1 MRSSYPRRERPLQGL
16 CYPVVYHGVVV
27 AQNDRAKGCVVVDVF
42 VAVGIE
48 ERGAGG
54 FSDNKV
60 RQDVA
65 LRAVHAARDDLAGF
79 VVKTFAIRGASLPR
93 SHSGSLIGL

>member
-27 AQNDRAKGCVVVDVF
+27 AQNDRAKGCVIVDVF

-48 ERGAGG
+48 RKAPAPLRMTRCGTM
-54 FSDNKV
+54 
-60 RQDVA
+60 RRWA
-65 LRAVHAARDDLAGF
+65 LFTPPGM
-79 VVKTFAIRGASLPR
+79 TSQASA
-93 SHSGSLIGL
+93 